1 MNKESIIKA
10 FNKTKYKIGKYAPE
24 ILIGIG
30 ITEMAMTV
38 ALAVKATPKAVKLID
53 EAKAKKAE
61 ETIEY
66 NCKQNKVTD
75 CVSSELTPLETI
87 KVAWKPYIPA
97 AITGAVA
104 VACIIGSNSI
114 NSKRNAAIATA
125 YKISEA
131 ALNDYKA
138 KVVESIGE
146 KKEQIIQEK
155 VAQDKIDSNPPTNT
169 TVIMAGNGDQLFYDG
184 VSGRYFNSTI
194 EKVDAAINTIN
205 RTMPGKPIA
214 VYCEDFLTDKKHG
227 NFDTVGVFYALKTE
241 NGKQEKIEINR
252 FFRAP
257 EGYEEGNL
265 TEISKEEYEE
275 RKARKISGGK

>member
-10 FNKTKYKIGKYAPE
+10 FNKTKYKIGKHAPE

-38 ALAVKATPKAVKLID
+38 VLAVKATPKAVTLID
-53 EAKAKKAE
+53 EAQAKKRE

-66 NCKQNKVTD
+66 NCQQNKVAD
-75 CVSSELTPLETI
+75 CVSVELTPLETI

-146 KKEQIIQEK
+146 KKEQLIQEK
-155 VAQDKIDSNPPTNT
+155 VTQDKIDSNPPTNT

-205 RTMPGKPIA
+205 RTMTYEMYVSLSEFYDELGLEHTDVSDELGWNLDNGLVEVEKGAKITVDGRSCITLDYYVAPR
-214 VYCEDFLTDKKHG
+214 YDF
-227 NFDTVGVFYALKTE
+227 
-241 NGKQEKIEINR
+241 
-252 FFRAP
+252 
-257 EGYEEGNL
+257 
-265 TEISKEEYEE
+265 SKLN
-275 RKARKISGGK
+275 

>member
-1 MNKESIIKA
+1 MKKASKRRILFAARMATMVGAACFAVSGISETLGQEKEKSRPVYIA
-10 FNKTKYKIGKYAPE
+10 TEEVAETTYMPE
-24 ILIGIG
+24 VEETTQP
-30 ITEMAMTV
+30 TET
-38 ALAVKATPKAVKLID
+38 
-53 EAKAKKAE
+53 AKA
-61 ETIEY
+61 
-66 NCKQNKVTD
+66 
-75 CVSSELTPLETI
+75 
-87 KVAWKPYIPA
+87 
-97 AITGAVA
+97 A

-155 VAQDKIDSNPPTNT
+155 VTQDKIDSNPPTNT

-205 RTMPGKPIA
+205 RTMTYEMYVSLSEFYDELGL
-214 VYCEDFLTDKKHG
+214 EHTDVS
-227 NFDTVGVFYALKTE
+227 DE
-241 NGKQEKIEINR
+241 CIM
-252 FFRAP
+252 
-257 EGYEEGNL
+257 
-265 TEISKEEYEE
+265 
-275 RKARKISGGK
+275 

>member
-66 NCKQNKVTD
+66 NCQQNKVTD

-125 YKISEA
+125 YKLSLIH
-131 ALNDYKA
+131 
-138 KVVESIGE
+138 I
-146 KKEQIIQEK
+146 
-155 VAQDKIDSNPPTNT
+155 
-169 TVIMAGNGDQLFYDG
+169 
-184 VSGRYFNSTI
+184 
-194 EKVDAAINTIN
+194 
-205 RTMPGKPIA
+205 
-214 VYCEDFLTDKKHG
+214 
-227 NFDTVGVFYALKTE
+227 
-241 NGKQEKIEINR
+241 
-252 FFRAP
+252 
-257 EGYEEGNL
+257 
-265 TEISKEEYEE
+265 
-275 RKARKISGGK
+275 